1 MSKRLIQITE
11 IADKRSLGE
20 YKPGEIGQPYQ
31 MEATW
36 FIACPECGGRG
47 SLADHTVTVNEDNT
61 ITISPSL
68 LCYGNSLNKCTAHYF
83 VERNQIRWV

>member
-1 MSKRLIQITE
+1 MAERLTQVTVIR
-11 IADKRSLGE
+11 DKRSLGD
-20 YKPGEIGQPYQ
+20 YKPGEIGQPFQ

-47 SLADHTVTVNEDNT
+47 SLANHHITVNPDET

-68 LCYGNSLNKCTAHYF
+68 LCYGGRLNKCSAHYF
-83 VERNQIRWV
+83 VVSNQIRWC